1 MNPQHSEFFQ
11 TIFQCPLCNSIPV
24 EERAD
29 FLRDV
34 RYSIKRY
41 GKGDMLVAQGSVYE
55 MLYIVVKGEV
65 VTEMSDE
72 KGEFVKMELIRAP
85 NPLAT
90 GFLFAT
96 DNISPVTALAKTD
109 CVVILIP
116 KDNVFLLM
124 SKYRDFMKAFLA
136 YISNKVAFLSEKLR
150 LASLRTIRAKLGYYL
165 LKESR
170 GEQEFQLK
178 MSKEELSRLL
188 GVSRPALVNVM
199 MQMADEGLIGVDR
212 RKILIKDRI
221 ALQRLF

>member
-136 YISNKVAFLSEKLR
+136 YISNRVAFLSEK
-150 LASLRTIRAKLGYYL
+150 
-165 LKESR
+165 
-170 GEQEFQLK
+170 
-178 MSKEELSRLL
+178 
-188 GVSRPALVNVM
+188 
-199 MQMADEGLIGVDR
+199 
-212 RKILIKDRI
+212 
-221 ALQRLF
+221 